1 MPKVIKDRKYIYG
14 NEAPELQP
22 DGNYNS
28 RRISVLAFKAM
39 GNKGFGER
47 KEQQLFFGILHHQ

>member
-1 MPKVIKDRKYIYG
+1 MISTDRKYIYG